1 MIGCNNGF
9 RPVSIYIEVLGENA
23 CLNCLLNAQ
32 QILEQKGCIE
42 GKIHRFLLVA
52 QRSRGDRT
60 PVAPHLRLKE
70 SF

>member
-52 QRSRGDRT
+52 QR
-60 PVAPHLRLKE
+60 
-70 SF
+70 